1 MRRADILLLVDFYV
15 LIIGTIIFVLIFAFL
30 VSEIYKRT
38 LDDTKR
44 DHQQQQLEMSKTAAQ
59 GINYLLDHIFNDMK
73 FLANYASTKKEKY
86 NFPNYF
92 LSTYEPSLVR
102 SIFITDEYTKI
113 SNSTGEPFPDWAILD
128 LEEIIKTNIIATG
141 ADNYW
146 LSPVIRDESVENNTD
161 LYFLMIVPII
171 NEQENNN
178 YSLTKYIGYFIS
190 FNSLVE
196 RFIKPLRLGKS
207 DFAWV
212 IDGTGRLIYHPN
224 HKEMLFRSISDAT
237 SDCISC
243 HVSFDIPRLMVKA
256 EDPSIGEY
264 EIIGDEPPKI
274 MAYFPMELHGQRWIL
289 VISTLLPEVTA
300 SLRERFRLFFIL
312 GFVIL
317 GVIIFFSILVYYLN
331 SKRIRAE
338 EARRNLEE
346 IQEYQEQLNQ
356 ASKMASIGELV
367 DTVAHELNTPAG
379 IIAAHT
385 DAILLMNEPSAD
397 ITDTLNVIKRQ
408 TRRISDY
415 TRRLLN
421 YSQSMPFNP
430 EPTDLETLINE
441 CVFLL
446 NHRFRA
452 KKLSVTKN
460 IELRQTEV
468 FVDHRQ
474 MEQVLINLLNN
485 SVDAVESQ
493 GEITIS
499 LKKIGDSSFS
509 EEDQMKEKILISIE
523 DNGTGIPQDH
533 LAKIFNPF
541 FSTKSKINGTGL
553 GLAITKAIIARHK
566 GKIEVMSKQGEGT
579 IFKIF
584 LPINDKGRDKEI

>member
-1 MRRADILLLVDFYV
+1 
-15 LIIGTIIFVLIFAFL
+15 
-30 VSEIYKRT
+30 
-38 LDDTKR
+38 
-44 DHQQQQLEMSKTAAQ
+44 MSKTAAQ
-59 GINYLLDHIFNDMK
+59 GINYLIDNIFNDMK
-73 FLANYASTKKEKY
+73 FLANYTKTKKDES
-86 NFPNYF
+86 NFPDYF

-102 SIFITDEYTKI
+102 LIFITDEKNKI
-113 SNSTGEPFPDWAILD
+113 LNSTGEPFPDWARSH
-128 LEEIIKTNIIATG
+128 LERFIHMNIIATG

-146 LSPVIRDESVENNTD
+146 LSPVIRDESVEENTD

-171 NEQENNN
+171 NEPENNQ

-212 IDGTGRLIYHPN
+212 IDGTGRLIYHLN
-224 HKEMLFRSISDAT
+224 HKEMLFRSISDTT
-237 SDCISC
+237 SDCSSC
-243 HVSFDIPRLMVKA
+243 HASFDIPRLMIKA
-256 EDPSIGEY
+256 ENPSIGEY
-264 EIIGDEPPKI
+264 AIIGDEPPKI
-274 MAYFPMELHGQRWIL
+274 MAYYPMELNGQRWIL

-300 SLRERFRLFFIL
+300 SLRDKFRLFFIL

-317 GVIIFFSILVYYLN
+317 GVIIFFSLLVYYLN

-338 EARRNLEE
+338 EAKRNLEQ

-367 DTVAHELNTPAG
+367 DTVAHEINTPAG
-379 IIAAHT
+379 IIAAHA
-385 DAILLMNEPSAD
+385 DAILLMNKPLDEISGP
-397 ITDTLNVIKRQ
+397 LNVIKRQ
-408 TRRISDY
+408 TRRISEY

-421 YSQSMPFNP
+421 YSQSMPFYP

-446 NHRFRA
+446 SHRFRA
-452 KKLSVTKN
+452 KKLSVKTN
-460 IELRQTEV
+460 IEVKQKLV
-468 FVDHRQ
+468 SVDRLQ

-485 SVDAVESQ
+485 SVDAVDSQ

-499 LKKIGDSSFS
+499 LKKIDDDSFS
-509 EEDQMKEKILISIE
+509 EEDQRKEKILISIE
-523 DNGTGIPQDH
+523 DNGAGIPQDH

-541 FSTKSKINGTGL
+541 FSTKSKIKGTGL

-566 GKIEVMSKQGEGT
+566 GTIEVSSISGEST
-579 IFKIF
+579 LFNIF
-584 LPINDKGRDKEI
+584 LPLNDKGHDKVI

>member
-1 MRRADILLLVDFYV
+1 MKKIIFNKYS
-15 LIIGTIIFVLIFAFL
+15 LIAGTIIFVIIFASL
-30 VSEIYKRT
+30 ISEIYNRT

-44 DHQQQQLEMSKTAAQ
+44 DHQLQQLEMSKTVAKE
-59 GINYLLDHIFNDMK
+59 INYLLDHIFNDMK
-73 FLANYASTKKEKY
+73 FLANHAKTKKEES
-86 NFPNYF
+86 NFPEYF
-92 LSTYEPSLVR
+92 LSAYEPSLVR
-102 SIFITDEYTKI
+102 SIFIADENIKI
-113 SNSTGEPFPDWAILD
+113 LNSTGEPFPDWAIPR
-128 LEEIIKTNIIATG
+128 LEEIIKTNLIVKSD
-141 ADNYW
+141 DNFW
-146 LSPVIRDESVENNTD
+146 LSPVIRDESVEQNTD
-161 LYFLMIVPII
+161 LYFLMIVPVISESK
-171 NEQENNN
+171 NDY
-178 YSLTKYIGYFIS
+178 YSLSKYIGYLIS

-224 HKEMLFRSISDAT
+224 HKEMLFRSISDTT
-237 SDCISC
+237 SDCSSC
-243 HVSFDIPRLMVKA
+243 HISFDVPRSMINA
-256 EDPSIGEY
+256 GGPSIGEY
-264 EIIGDEPPKI
+264 EIGDEPPKV
-274 MAYFPMELHGQRWIL
+274 MAYFPMDLHGQRWIL

-300 SLRERFRLFFIL
+300 SLRDRFRLFFIL

-338 EARRNLEE
+338 EAKRNLEE

-367 DTVAHELNTPAG
+367 DTVAHEINTPAG
-379 IIAAHT
+379 IIAAHA
-385 DAILLMNEPSAD
+385 DAILLMNEPSAK
-397 ITDTLNVIKRQ
+397 ITEPLNVIKKQ

-421 YSQSMPFNP
+421 YSQSMPFYP

-452 KKLSVTKN
+452 KKLSVKKN
-460 IELRQTEV
+460 IELRQTLV
-468 FVDHRQ
+468 NVDRRQ

-485 SVDAVESQ
+485 SVDAVDSQ

-499 LKKIGDSSFS
+499 LKKIDDGSFS
-509 EEDQMKEKILISIE
+509 EEDQKKERILISIE
-523 DNGTGIPQDH
+523 DNGTGIPEDH

-541 FSTKSKINGTGL
+541 FSTKSKIKGTGL

-566 GKIEVMSKQGEGT
+566 GKIEVRSIPGEST
-579 IFKIF
+579 MFNIF
-584 LPINDKGRDKEI
+584 LPLNDKGRDKKI

>member
-1 MRRADILLLVDFYV
+1 
-15 LIIGTIIFVLIFAFL
+15 
-30 VSEIYKRT
+30 
-38 LDDTKR
+38 
-44 DHQQQQLEMSKTAAQ
+44 MSKTAAQ
-59 GINYLLDHIFNDMK
+59 GINYLLDHLFNDMK
-73 FLANYASTKKEKY
+73 FLANYTKTKKEES
-86 NFPNYF
+86 NFPDYF
-92 LSTYEPSLVR
+92 LSTYETSLVR
-102 SIFITDEYTKI
+102 SIFITDENIKI
-113 SNSTGEPFPDWAILD
+113 LNSTGEPFPDWAISY
-128 LEEIIKTNIIATG
+128 LEEIIKTNTIVTG
-141 ADNYW
+141 IDNYW
-146 LSPVIRDESVENNTD
+146 LSPVIRDESFEENTD
-161 LYFLMIVPII
+161 LYFLMLVPII
-171 NEQENNN
+171 SEPENI
-178 YSLTKYIGYFIS
+178 YHSLTKYIGYFVS

-196 RFIKPLRLGKS
+196 RYIKPLRLGKS

-224 HKEMLFRSISDAT
+224 HKEMLFRSISDTT
-237 SDCISC
+237 SDCTSC
-243 HVSFDIPRLMVKA
+243 HISFDVPRSMIKA
-256 EDPSIGEY
+256 EYPSIGEY
-264 EIIGDEPPKI
+264 EIIGDEPPKV
-274 MAYFPMELHGQRWIL
+274 MAYFPMDLHGQRWIL

-300 SLRERFRLFFIL
+300 SLRDKFRLFFIL

-317 GVIIFFSILVYYLN
+317 GVIIFFSLLVYYLN

-338 EARRNLEE
+338 EAKRNLEQ

-367 DTVAHELNTPAG
+367 DTVAHEINTPAG
-379 IIAAHT
+379 IIAAHA
-385 DAILLMNEPSAD
+385 DAILLKNEPSAE
-397 ITDTLNVIKRQ
+397 ITEPLNVIKRQ

-421 YSQSMPFNP
+421 YSQSMPFYP

-460 IELRQTEV
+460 IELRQTQV
-468 FVDHRQ
+468 FVDRRQ

-485 SVDAVESQ
+485 SVDAVESR

-499 LKKIGDSSFS
+499 LKKIGDGSFS
-509 EEDQMKEKILISIE
+509 EEDQKKEKILISIE
-523 DNGTGIPQDH
+523 DNGTGIPQDL

-541 FSTKSKINGTGL
+541 FSTKSKIKGTGL

-566 GKIEVMSKQGEGT
+566 GKIEVRSIPGEST
-579 IFKIF
+579 IFNIF
-584 LPINDKGRDKEI
+584 LPLNDKGRDKEI

>member
-1 MRRADILLLVDFYV
+1 MKKIIFNKYS

-44 DHQQQQLEMSKTAAQ
+44 DHQLQQLEMSKTAAQ
-59 GINYLLDHIFNDMK
+59 GIIYLLDNIFNDMK
-73 FLANYASTKKEKY
+73 FLANYANTKKEES
-86 NFPNYF
+86 NFPDYF
-92 LSTYEPSLVR
+92 LSTYEPTLVR
-102 SIFITDEYTKI
+102 SIFITDENTKI
-113 SNSTGEPFPDWAILD
+113 SISTGEPFPDWAISH
-128 LEEIIKTNIIATG
+128 LEEIIKTNFIVTG
-141 ADNYW
+141 TDNYW
-146 LSPVIRDESVENNTD
+146 LSPVIRDESFEENTD
-161 LYFLMIVPII
+161 LYFLMLVPII
-171 NEQENNN
+171 SEPENN
-178 YSLTKYIGYFIS
+178 YHSLTKYIGYFIS

-224 HKEMLFRSISDAT
+224 HEEMLFRSISDTT

-243 HVSFDIPRLMVKA
+243 HTSFDVPRSMIKA

-264 EIIGDEPPKI
+264 EIIGVEPPKI
-274 MAYFPMELHGQRWIL
+274 MAYFPMDLHGQVWIL

-300 SLRERFRLFFIL
+300 NLRDKFKLFFIL

-317 GVIIFFSILVYYLN
+317 GVIIFFSLLVYYLN

-367 DTVAHELNTPAG
+367 DTVAHEINTPAG

-385 DAILLMNEPSAD
+385 DAILLMNKPSAE
-397 ITDTLNVIKRQ
+397 ITEPLNVIKRQ

-421 YSQSMPFNP
+421 YSQSMPFYP

-446 NHRFRA
+446 DHRFRA

-460 IELRQTEV
+460 IELRQTQV
-468 FVDHRQ
+468 FVDRRQ

-493 GEITIS
+493 GEISIS
-499 LKKIGDSSFS
+499 LKKIGDGSFS
-509 EEDQMKEKILISIE
+509 EEDQKKEKILISIE

-533 LAKIFNPF
+533 LTKIFNPF
-541 FSTKSKINGTGL
+541 FSTKSKIKGTGL

-566 GKIEVMSKQGEGT
+566 GKIEVRSKPGEGT
-579 IFKIF
+579 IFNIF
-584 LPINDKGRDKEI
+584 LPLNDKGHNN

>member
-1 MRRADILLLVDFYV
+1 MKK
-15 LIIGTIIFVLIFAFL
+15 LIFNKYSLIAGTIIFVIIFASL
-30 VSEIYKRT
+30 ISEIYKRT
-38 LDDTKR
+38 LDDAKK
-44 DHQQQQLEMSKTAAQ
+44 DHQLQQLEMSKTAAK
-59 GINYLLDHIFNDMK
+59 GINYLLDHLFNDMK
-73 FLANYASTKKEKY
+73 FLANYAKMKKEES
-86 NFPNYF
+86 NFPEYF
-92 LSTYEPSLVR
+92 LSAYEPSLVR
-102 SIFITDEYTKI
+102 SIFIADGNIKI
-113 SNSTGEPFPDWAILD
+113 LDSTGEPFPDWAIPR
-128 LEEIIKTNIIATG
+128 LEEIIKTNFIVKG
-141 ADNYW
+141 EDNFW
-146 LSPVIRDESVENNTD
+146 LSPVIRDEFFEENTD

-171 NEQENNN
+171 SEPKNNY

-212 IDGTGRLIYHPN
+212 IDGNGRLIYHPN
-224 HKEMLFRSISDAT
+224 HKEMLFRSISDTT
-237 SDCISC
+237 SDCSSC
-243 HVSFDIPRLMVKA
+243 HVSFDVPRLMIKA
-256 EDPSIGEY
+256 DDPSIGEY
-264 EIIGDEPPKI
+264 EIIGDEPPKV

-300 SLRERFRLFFIL
+300 SLRDKFKLFFIL

-338 EARRNLEE
+338 EAKRNLEE

-367 DTVAHELNTPAG
+367 DTVAHEINTPAG
-379 IIAAHT
+379 IIAAHA
-385 DAILLMNEPSAD
+385 DAILLNNEPSAE
-397 ITDTLNVIKRQ
+397 ITEPLNVIKRQ

-421 YSQSMPFNP
+421 YSQSMPFYP

-452 KKLSVTKN
+452 KKLSVNKN
-460 IELRQTEV
+460 IELKQTLV
-468 FVDHRQ
+468 SVDRRQ

-493 GEITIS
+493 GEITLS
-499 LKKIGDSSFS
+499 LKKISDVSIS
-509 EEDQMKEKILISIE
+509 EEDQKKEKVLISIE
-523 DNGTGIPQDH
+523 DNGVGILQEH

-541 FSTKSKINGTGL
+541 FSTKSKIKGTGL

-566 GKIEVMSKQGEGT
+566 GKIEVRSIPGEST
-579 IFKIF
+579 MFNIF
-584 LPINDKGRDKEI
+584 LPLNDKGPDEEI